1 MESGSSRRM
10 VAWLRRG
17 ILRGLHSVERTAL
30 LAVRDAGGV
39 EGAADHLVADA
50 RKVLDAAAT
59 DEDDRVLLKVVPL
72 TGDVAGHLEAVGEPD
87 TGDFG
92 ECRFR
97 FFRRHGRDARAAAPP
112 L

>member
-30 LAVRDAGGV
+30 LAVRDAGGI

-50 RKVLDAAAT
+50 WKVLDAAAT

-72 TGDVAGHLEAVGEPD
+72 TGDVAGHLEPVGEPD
-87 TGDFG
+87 TRDLPK
-92 ECRFR
+92 
-97 FFRRHGRDARAAAPP
+97 RRVRLPRRDGR
-112 L
+112 